1 MKVKKIRAAVAG
13 QDKLDAAISEAIAP
27 EKTRAAEARV
37 FKDSKSTVNL
47 RNAPSPSGDLFDT
60 NARND
65 SNGSL
70 SSVAADIAA
79 KFYEAQNHDDRYR
92 VDYTSAS
99 VEILQS
105 LVAQGHIRAAFELG
119 RVYALGLVNVEK
131 SYELASVYFTCG
143 K

>member
-1 MKVKKIRAAVAG
+1 MKVKTIK
-13 QDKLDAAISEAIAP
+13 AIAIIV
-27 EKTRAAEARV
+27 TL
-37 FKDSKSTVNL
+37 FKKAVKESKGTVNL

-79 KFYEAQNHDDRYR
+79 KFYEAQNHDDGYCM
-92 VDYTSAS
+92 DYTSGS

-105 LVAQGHIRAAFELG
+105 LVAKGDIDAAFELG
-119 RVYALGLVNVEK
+119 QAYAFGLSNVEK
-131 SYELASVYFTCG
+131 SYELAFVYFTCG